1 MAPRKCVIC
10 GKVFD
15 TPPSNN
21 KITCSPACRSRRAS
35 IVGHAREKYTWS
47 EAARQARREDT
58 AIADQL
64 RRVQPAA
71 VAKAMEDP
79 RSQRGPQHRE
89 SKVWTLYPPGST
101 TPIRV
106 RGLRSWAR
114 ENYALFEPGS
124 QDIEASAR
132 RISAGFQAIAAT
144 LAGTRKSARP
154 ATTYKGW
161 TMRTLPEA
169 PTDPDTPDT

>member
-21 KITCSPACRSRRAS
+21 KVTCSPACRSRRAS

-47 EAARQARREDT
+47 EAAKQARRD
-58 AIADQL
+58 DD
-64 RRVQPAA
+64 A
-71 VAKAMEDP
+71 VVAHMQQIGPVGLSKAHANP
-79 RSQRGPQHRE
+79 KNQRGAQNRCA
-89 SKVWTLYPPGST
+89 KVWTIYPPGST
-101 TPIRV
+101 VPIQV
-106 RGLRSWAR
+106 RGMLPWAR
-114 ENYALFEPGS
+114 EHYYLFEPGCT
-124 QDIEASAR
+124 DIEAAAT
-132 RISAGFQAIAAT
+132 RIYTGFQAIAQSIQ
-144 LAGTRKSARP
+144 GRRKRP
-154 ATTYKGW
+154 ATSYKGW